1 MSPVLKRPKEKFTLP
16 SKYLLFILTI
26 LCIGIMILSFKIPKI
41 SAPFNSIAGILFV
54 PFQNGISEIGGWI
67 SGKSDQLLELA
78 DVLEENQRLKQEID
92 RLTIENTKFQQERYE
107 LNELRELLELDQEY
121 EEYEKQGAKII
132 MRDTGNWFSSFVIN
146 KGSEDG
152 IQVNCNVIAGSG
164 LVGRVTDVGPNF
176 AKVTSIIED
185 NNNTS
190 GLLLSTGDHLIVTGD
205 LSKMPKGMISFS
217 KLVDSSDKAAVG
229 DKIVTSNISE
239 YYLPGLLIGY
249 LSEIN
254 TDANN
259 LTKSGTLTTAVD
271 FEHLNDVL
279 VIMELKQ
286 TVEN

>member
-16 SKYLLFILTI
+16 SKYLLFLLTCI
-26 LCIGIMILSFKIPKI
+26 CIGIMVLSFKTPNINTPL
-41 SAPFNSIAGILFV
+41 NSVAGMLLV
-54 PFQNGISEIGGWI
+54 PFQNGIAEVGGWI
-67 SGKSDQLLELA
+67 SEKSDQLLELKS
-78 DVLEENQRLKQEID
+78 VLNENQKLKEEVD

-107 LNELRELLELDQEY
+107 LNQLRQLLKLDEEY
-121 EEYEKQGAKII
+121 SEYEKQGAKII
-132 MRDTGNWFSSFVIN
+132 GRDSSNWFSSFTIN

-152 IQVNCNVIAGSG
+152 IQLNCNVMAGSG
-164 LVGRVTDVGPNF
+164 LVGRVTQVGPNY

-205 LSKMPKGMISFS
+205 LSTISQGMISFS
-217 KLVDSSDKAAVG
+217 KLVDSENKAAVG

-239 YYLPGLLIGY
+239 HYLPGILIGY
-249 LSEIN
+249 ISSIE

-271 FEHLNDVL
+271 FEHLEDVL

-286 TVEN
+286 TVN